1 MTVVFVSA
9 IYPIY
14 GTSFPERT
22 AGVWRRFA
30 VLAKHFHI
38 HLVCSAADADK
49 IPTNVTPYFCE
60 FHELDTY
67 KLITKTTGLPQIRSE
82 TKDTKEFMVLMN
94 AKTEFIKKISNKVEA
109 DHYVWLDAGLGHVFK
124 DPDATY
130 ATVKPLF
137 DAPLTN
143 KKIMIPGCTADPEP
157 RLDML
162 LTRVCWRFAG
172 GFFIIPRRWIDLFYY
187 SVLAACEEIR
197 YKSGRA
203 TWEVNVWA
211 YIESRIPIHW
221 EYGSHDESIFNGIR
235 NFQETALP

>member
-9 IYPIY
+9 IYSIY
-14 GTSFPERT
+14 SADPERT
-22 AGVWRRFA
+22 ASVWRRFA

-38 HLVCSAADADK
+38 HLVCSVADAER
-49 IPTNVTPYFCE
+49 IPSNVTPYFCE

-67 KLITKTTGLPQIRSE
+67 KLVMKTTGLPQIKSDS
-82 TKDTKEFMVLMN
+82 KDTKEFMVLMN

-109 DHYVWLDAGLGHVFK
+109 DHYVWFDAGLGHVLK

-130 ATVKPLF
+130 ASIKPLF
-137 DAPLTN
+137 EPPFKTD
-143 KKIMIPGCTADPEP
+143 KILIPGCMSTPEP

-162 LTRVCWRFAG
+162 LTRVCWRFSG
-172 GFFIIPRRWIDLFYY
+172 GFFIVPFKQIDLFYY

-211 YIESRIPIHW
+211 YIESRIPIQW
-221 EYGSHDESIFNGIR
+221 EYGSHDETFFQGIK
-235 NFQETALP
+235 NYYV